1 MEDRIEEGLIKGS
14 QSPKLLKDTYI
25 KNLNV
30 CICKVSGK
38 LNGTGFFTKILYK
51 NNLIPVLITNYHIID
66 DDFLRNNKFL
76 NIYINNNMRTINIS
90 KKSKIYSSNNKE
102 YDIMIIQLH
111 QSDEIKNFLE
121 IEQNI
126 FNYDSENI
134 YRNESI
140 FVLHF
145 PKNEYAMISYGC
157 GIEKINDYDI
167 SHKCSTEQVSSG
179 GPILNESSLKVIGIH
194 KAYDNRH
201 NFNLGTFLKF
211 PLNEIYKKNNYIP
224 KLKEIILYKDL
235 KYILVGDYG
244 SGKNDILRNIKKS
257 DDLTIE
263 SYKQLLI
270 KRENKR
276 FRIFIWDTPSCFY
289 ICNQYIKN
297 ADCAIVVYNIAN
309 KQTFENID
317 KWIEICGKSKNIHI
331 ILVGN
336 NFESKKKREVTYE
349 EGQKLANN
357 YNINFYEVSCITGEN
372 INEVIYSPL
381 DYIEQKIEEDEENVI
396 NKLGRKGKTNRAC
409 MCSTT

>member
-201 NFNLGTFLKF
+201 NYNLGTFLKF

-244 SGKNDILRNIKKS
+244 SGKNDILRNIKNC

-263 SYKQLLI
+263 SYKQLII

-309 KQTFENID
+309 KQL
-317 KWIEICGKSKNIHI
+317 SK
-331 ILVGN
+331 ILISGLKNVKN
-336 NFESKKKREVTYE
+336 
-349 EGQKLANN
+349 
-357 YNINFYEVSCITGEN
+357 
-372 INEVIYSPL
+372 
-381 DYIEQKIEEDEENVI
+381 QKIFI
-396 NKLGRKGKTNRAC
+396 
-409 MCSTT
+409 